1 MNRLLEISSCGEAK
15 SELRAL
21 ELMGKMSDVG
31 AFTEKSEVTITHRT
45 SGDLKQILQEKITR
59 LLNVSA
65 TDVQVRDVKQE
76 LGLIEDVTPV
86 EVVEDEDELGQY
98 VAERAKQLQAGDSDE
113 SK

>member
-1 MNRLLEISSCGEAK
+1 
-15 SELRAL
+15 
-21 ELMGKMSDVG
+21 
-31 AFTEKSEVTITHRT
+31 
-45 SGDLKQILQEKITR
+45 
-59 LLNVSA
+59 
-65 TDVQVRDVKQE
+65 VRDVKQE